1 MEKEEAVKKTPA
13 ITISPSFLYGV
24 TSGVKVILSSFPIHL
39 ASSFDHCSKWG
50 PPMHR
55 MSEKNTHSNQKLT
68 LAGLKQVQLI

>member
-39 ASSFDHCSKWG
+39 VSSFDHCWKWG

-55 MSEKNTHSNQKLT
+55 MSEKTHTPIKNSLW
-68 LAGLKQVQLI
+68 LV